1 MKKIVFALLIIVLI
15 IIAYLILFPKKVYVV
30 KIKNVDDYTPDIKL
44 SVLLNEKEFSDYKY
58 IKYDDENNVILC
70 YSSNPTVNKYELE
83 KEDKVVIVLNNDKEV
98 IAEVVR

>member
-1 MKKIVFALLIIVLI
+1 MKKIVFLLLIIVLI